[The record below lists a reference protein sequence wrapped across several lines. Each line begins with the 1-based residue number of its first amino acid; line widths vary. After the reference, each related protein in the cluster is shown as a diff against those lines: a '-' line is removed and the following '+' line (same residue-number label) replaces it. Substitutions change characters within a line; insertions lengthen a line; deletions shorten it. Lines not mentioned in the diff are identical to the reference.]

1 MPWAPICSRVSRPR
15 LRRGTPTPAGADSRQ
30 GRIVDQVTPTTLILV
45 IVLLSSVLA
54 YVPAAIAESK
64 GYNHTTWYWYGFFLS
79 LIALIHVAVLSPTL
93 EAVDDP
99 LGEQRS

>member
-1 MPWAPICSRVSRPR
+1 MGSDLLTGFTPSAPSWNANA
-15 LRRGTPTPAGADSRQ
+15 GGADTRQ

-45 IVLLSSVLA
+45 TVLVSSVLA

>member
-1 MPWAPICSRVSRPR
+1 MGSDLLTGFTPSAPSWNTNV
-15 LRRGTPTPAGADSRQ
+15 GGADTRQ

-45 IVLLSSVLA
+45 TVLLSSVLA

-99 LGEQRS
+99 LREQRP

>member
-1 MPWAPICSRVSRPR
+1 M
-15 LRRGTPTPAGADSRQ
+15 
-30 GRIVDQVTPTTLILV
+30 TPTTLIFV

-79 LIALIHVAVLSPTL
+79 VIALIHVAVLTPTS
-93 EAVDDP
+93 EVIDDRMS
-99 LGEQRS
+99 EQRY